1 MTEDFGQQFVHRKD
15 KKMKYTTLGKT
26 GLKVSVVGLGG
37 IPVQRTDKAEAVE
50 IVNACMEQGINYLD
64 TARGYTVSEEY
75 FGEAIKGHRDKWVLA
90 TKTMA
95 RTYEGMK
102 ADIETSLKNLQTD
115 YIDLYQIHNIKTDEE
130 FDICFG
136 ENGAYKALAEAKAEG
151 KIGHI
156 GATAHGLESFARLIR
171 EYEDKIETIMFP
183 YNIVENQG
191 AELMKEC
198 REKNIGFIAMKP
210 MAGGN
215 LDDTKLALRY
225 ILNNPD
231 CTIAIPGM
239 GSAEEVLSNASEEVF
254 AELSEAD
261 LEECKKIANEL
272 GSKFCRRCG
281 YCAPCPQGINIP
293 QNFLFVNYLRK
304 YGLAD
309 WAKARY
315 NTMSATAKDC
325 IECGSCETRCP
336 YNLPIREMLKKC
348 AAEMA

>member
-1 MTEDFGQQFVHRKD
+1 
-15 KKMKYTTLGKT
+15 
-26 GLKVSVVGLGG
+26 
-37 IPVQRTDKAEAVE
+37 
-50 IVNACMEQGINYLD
+50 
-64 TARGYTVSEEY
+64 
-75 FGEAIKGHRDKWVLA
+75 
-90 TKTMA
+90 
-95 RTYEGMK
+95 MK

-156 GATAHGLESFARLIR
+156 GATAHGLESFAKLIR

-225 ILNNPD
+225 IFNNPD

-239 GSAEEVLSNASEEVF
+239 GSAAEVLSNASEEIF
-254 AELSEAD
+254 QPLSDAD
-261 LEECKKIANEL
+261 KEECAKICKEL
-272 GSKFCRRCG
+272 GSQFCRRCG

-293 QNFLFVNYLRK
+293 ANFLFVNYLRK
-304 YGLAD
+304 YDLAD
-309 WAKARY
+309 WARARY
-315 NTMSATAKDC
+315 NAMPATAKDC
-325 IECGSCETRCP
+325 IECGTCETRCP
-336 YNLPIREMLKKC
+336 YDLPIREMLKKC
-348 AAEMA
+348 AADMA

>member
-1 MTEDFGQQFVHRKD
+1 
-15 KKMKYTTLGKT
+15 MKYTTLGKT
-26 GLKVSVVGLGG
+26 GLKVSVIGLGG

-64 TARGYTVSEEY
+64 TARGYTVSEEF
-75 FGEAIKGHRDKWVLA
+75 FGEAINSHRDKWILA
-90 TKTMA
+90 TKSMS
-95 RTYEGMK
+95 RTYDAMK
-102 ADIETSLKNLQTD
+102 SDIETSLKNLQTD
-115 YIDLYQIHNIKTDEE
+115 HIDLYQIHNIKTEEE
-130 FDICFG
+130 FEICFG
-136 ENGAYKALAEAKAEG
+136 ENGAYKALAEAKSEG

-156 GATAHGLESFARLIR
+156 GATAHGLEAFERLIR
-171 EYEDKIETIMFP
+171 EHEDKIETLMFP

-191 AELMKEC
+191 DALMKEC
-198 REKNIGFIAMKP
+198 KEKNIGFIAMKP

-225 ILNNPD
+225 IFNNPD

-239 GSAEEVLSNASEEVF
+239 GNAEEVLSNASEEIF
-254 AELSEAD
+254 QPLSDSD
-261 LEECKKIANEL
+261 LEACEKIRKEL
-272 GSKFCRRCG
+272 GSQFCRRCG

-315 NTMSATAKDC
+315 NAMPATAKDC

-336 YNLPIREMLKKC
+336 YDLPIREMLKNC
-348 AAEMA
+348 AADMA

>member
-1 MTEDFGQQFVHRKD
+1 
-15 KKMKYTTLGKT
+15 MKYTTLGKT
-26 GLKVSVVGLGG
+26 GLNVSVVGLGG

-75 FGEAIKGHRDKWVLA
+75 FGEAIKGNRDKWIIA
-90 TKTMA
+90 TKSMS
-95 RTYEGMK
+95 RTYEAMK
-102 ADIETSLKNLQTD
+102 ADIEISLKNLQTD

-130 FDICFG
+130 FDTCFG
-136 ENGAYKALAEAKAEG
+136 ENGAYRALAEAKTEG

-156 GATAHGLESFARLIR
+156 GATAHGVEAFARLIR
-171 EYEDKIETIMFP
+171 EFEDKIETMMFP
-183 YNIVENQG
+183 FNIVESQG

-198 REKNIGFIAMKP
+198 TEKNIGFIAMKP

-225 ILNNPD
+225 IFNNPD

-239 GSAEEVLSNASEEVF
+239 GSAAEVLSNASEEIF
-254 AELSEAD
+254 QPLSDAD
-261 LEECKKIANEL
+261 KEECVKISKEL
-272 GSKFCRRCG
+272 GSQFCRRCG

-304 YGLAD
+304 YDLAD
-309 WAKARY
+309 WARARY

-325 IECGSCETRCP
+325 IECGTCETRCP
-336 YNLPIREMLKKC
+336 YDLPIREMLKKC
-348 AAEMA
+348 AADMA

>member
-1 MTEDFGQQFVHRKD
+1 
-15 KKMKYTTLGKT
+15 MKYTTLGKT

-37 IPVQRTDKAEAVE
+37 IPVQRTDLAEAKE
-50 IVNACMEQGINYLD
+50 IVKACMEQGVNYLD
-64 TARGYTVSEEY
+64 TARGYTVSEEF
-75 FGEAIKGHRDKWVLA
+75 FGEALKGHRDQWILA

-130 FDICFG
+130 FNLCFG
-136 ENGAYKALAEAKAEG
+136 ENGAYKALEEAKAEG

-156 GATAHGLESFARLIR
+156 GATAHSIEAFARLIR

-191 AELMKEC
+191 VELMKEC
-198 REKNIGFIAMKP
+198 AEKNIGFIAMKP

-231 CTIAIPGM
+231 CTMAIPGM
-239 GSAEEVLSNASEEVF
+239 GNAEEVLSNTCEEVF
-254 AELSEAD
+254 AELTDADKAACEA
-261 LEECKKIANEL
+261 IAKEL
-272 GSKFCRRCG
+272 GSEFCRRCG

-293 QNFLFVNYLRK
+293 QALLFVNYARK

-315 NTMSATAKDC
+315 SAMPATASDC
-325 IECGSCETRCP
+325 VKCGECESRCP
-336 YNLPIREMLKKC
+336 YDLPIRNMLEKC
-348 AAEMA
+348 AADMGK